1 MQIEKIAIGK
11 LQADPNN
18 ARKHDNTNLEAIAGS
33 LTQFGQRKPIVIT
46 KDNTVVAGNGTLTAA
61 KTLGWTEID
70 VVRVPEDWDQDRIK
84 AFALADN
91 RTAELA
97 EWDGAIMAQQLI
109 ELDQAGVDVSVF
121 GFIQPESFD
130 ADMGNVFDVLGR
142 EKGEIEQITFTLH
155 EDQARTIREGLDLAK
170 SMGDFGDTGNK
181 NSNGN
186 AITRIVELWLGSKD
200 VS

>member
-1 MQIEKIAIGK
+1 MQIEKIAIAK
-11 LQADPNN
+11 LKADPHN
-18 ARKHDNTNLEAIAGS
+18 ARKHDSQNLKAIAGS
-33 LTQFGQRKPIVIT
+33 LEQFGQRKPIVVS
-46 KDNTVVAGNGTLTAA
+46 KDNTVVAGNGTLSAA
-61 KTLGWTEID
+61 KSLGWSEID
-70 VVRVPEDWDQDRIK
+70 IVRVPNDWSADQIK

-97 EWDGAIMAQQLI
+97 EWDSAVMAHQLI
-109 ELDQAGVDVSVF
+109 ELEEAGVDVAAF

-130 ADMGNVFDVLGR
+130 ADMGDVFDVLGR

-155 EDQARTIREGLDLAK
+155 EDQARTIREGLELAK
-170 SMGDFGDTGNK
+170 SMGEFGDTGNK

-186 AITRIVELWLGSKD
+186 AITRIVELWLGSQD